1 MAISFQPIE
10 TPKLWKGLSCYFNPP
25 INYQVLAPLQGEDVV
40 TTTQAT
46 VEGIEKVLQ
55 TSSEGTRQIT
65 HSSSPNTK
73 DEKQV
78 HIENNLNLRTPSPIV
93 LTFGTLEWISK
104 DG

>member
-40 TTTQAT
+40 TTTQ
-46 VEGIEKVLQ
+46 KVLQ